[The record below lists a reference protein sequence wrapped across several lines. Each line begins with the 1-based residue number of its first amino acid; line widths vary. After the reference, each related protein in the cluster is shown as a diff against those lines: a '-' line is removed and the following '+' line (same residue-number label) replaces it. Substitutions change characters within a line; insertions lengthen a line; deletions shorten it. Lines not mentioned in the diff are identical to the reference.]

1 MDTDFVKKMKVFSDL
16 LLTWIKMVRKGHRN
30 LAKSENLSGSHAHE
44 SKIIC
49 NLFAKSKFCSNFA
62 TKIY

>member
-1 MDTDFVKKMKVFSDL
+1 
-16 LLTWIKMVRKGHRN
+16 MVRKGHMN
-30 LAKSENLSGSHAHE
+30 LAKSEKLGASRAHE

>member
-1 MDTDFVKKMKVFSDL
+1 MDTDFVKKMKLFSDL
-16 LLTWIKMVRKGHRN
+16 LLRWIKMVRKGHRN
-30 LAKSENLSGSHAHE
+30 LAKSEKLGASRAHE

>member
-1 MDTDFVKKMKVFSDL
+1 MDTDCVKKMKVFSDL
-16 LLTWIKMVRKGHRN
+16 LLRWIKMVRKGHRN
-30 LAKSENLSGSHAHE
+30 LAKSEKLGGSHTHE

>member
-1 MDTDFVKKMKVFSDL
+1 MDTDFVKKMKLFSDL
-16 LLTWIKMVRKGHRN
+16 LLTCIKYGRKGHRN
-30 LAKSENLSGSHAHE
+30 LTKSEKLGASRAHE

>member
-1 MDTDFVKKMKVFSDL
+1 
-16 LLTWIKMVRKGHRN
+16 MVRKGHWN
-30 LAKSENLSGSHAHE
+30 LAKSEKLGASHAHE